1 MFVKPR
7 KAATAAVLK
16 DCSGKME
23 VLLMRRHLDDR
34 FLPDYFVFPGGAL
47 DEQDYDYEF
56 SESSRAHE
64 LKDFKGDSKKYY
76 GYIICAIRETFE
88 ESGLLIAAD
97 KNGNYPSI
105 SSRESIEKF
114 SAYRKLVF
122 EKKLSFRDMLEK
134 ENLYPAVEKFFYMN
148 RWITPPLFPI
158 RYDTRFFAA
167 VVPEDQEISH
177 DGNELVEFQWMAPD
191 DALEKYRKNEIKLVM
206 PTIRT
211 LEFLSRFK
219 TSSEVISHYSIS

>member
-1 MFVKPR
+1 MLVKPR

-16 DCSGKME
+16 DSSGKME

-56 SESSRAHE
+56 PESGRAHE
-64 LKDFKGDSKKYY
+64 LKDFKGDSKKYF

-88 ESGLLIAAD
+88 ESGLLLAAD

-105 SSRESIEKF
+105 STVESINKF
-114 SAYRKLVF
+114 LTYRTMVF
-122 EKKLSFRDMLEK
+122 EKKISFRDMLEK
-134 ENLYPAVEKFFYMN
+134 ENLTPAVEKFFYMN

-158 RYDTRFFAA
+158 RYDTRFFAV
-167 VVPEDQEISH
+167 VVPEDQVISH
-177 DGNELVEFQWMAPD
+177 DGNELVEFQWMTPG
-191 DALEKYRKNEIKLVM
+191 DALEKYRTNEVKLVM

-211 LEFLSRFK
+211 LEFLSKFK
-219 TSSEVISHYSIS
+219 TSSEVISYYQK